1 MSNQTAEHPAVK
13 KQQIFRMTLQG
24 KSECIGLGRELVRG
38 LGTPAYIKLLI
49 SENYDE
55 LVFTPCNEK
64 EVMSFKVPNQNNVHH
79 MGMERMTPYFRE
91 VYIPR
96 RSKLIIFPI
105 GMSLAG
111 FTSTGDIYRLKAS
124 KVWCM
129 SLTDS
134 RTICLRMTSCTFLM
148 MPR

>member
-55 LVFTPCNEK
+55 LVFTPCNGECVLAARLLYMRFWSGTTLIK
-64 EVMSFKVPNQNNVHH
+64 QRH
-79 MGMERMTPYFRE
+79 MLSLE
-91 VYIPR
+91 
-96 RSKLIIFPI
+96 LI
-105 GMSLAG
+105 
-111 FTSTGDIYRLKAS
+111 
-124 KVWCM
+124 
-129 SLTDS
+129 
-134 RTICLRMTSCTFLM
+134 
-148 MPR
+148 

>member
-1 MSNQTAEHPAVK
+1 MSNQTVEHPAVK
-13 KQQIFRMTLQG
+13 KPQVFRMTLQG

-79 MGMERMTPYFRE
+79 MGMRISSKAFVHEVLERNHLDKTKTYAFLGTYMNGQAAI
-91 VYIPR
+91 V
-96 RSKLIIFPI
+96 FP
-105 GMSLAG
+105 
-111 FTSTGDIYRLKAS
+111 LKPEEQ
-124 KVWCM
+124 K
-129 SLTDS
+129 
-134 RTICLRMTSCTFLM
+134 
-148 MPR
+148 

>member
-1 MSNQTAEHPAVK
+1 MSNQTTETPVTE

-64 EVMSFKVPNQNNVHH
+64 EVMSFKVPNQNNAHH
-79 MGMERMTPYFRE
+79 MGMRICSKAFVHEVLERNNLDKTKTHAFIGTYLNGQPAI
-91 VYIPR
+91 V
-96 RSKLIIFPI
+96 FP
-105 GMSLAG
+105 
-111 FTSTGDIYRLKAS
+111 LKQEE
-124 KVWCM
+124 KK
-129 SLTDS
+129 
-134 RTICLRMTSCTFLM
+134 
-148 MPR
+148 